1 LQGAKVLTTLKPWAE
16 LISIA
21 GAALLFFSWVVS
33 NTLQQRYQAAKA
45 SVERAQSER
54 RLYGELAQAR
64 QSIDSLAA
72 EILNTRQGLRAVH
85 AKVAPDS
92 DATRLRH
99 EEVVSSIASK
109 KLNARQID
117 WGLRFCSNEQELAQ
131 ALDSKDDSIG
141 ELNNVCK
148 KMSSLREQKEEV
160 FKQIDQEV
168 TAAKELNDEAAR
180 KIRELEG
187 RYSKC
192 LLPQFGPLLEQAV
205 NASNAISSVAVAELK
220 KRKARAD
227 VSSWVAFFAY
237 IVGTCLVI
245 FGRVVD
251 KLV

>member
-160 FKQIDQEV
+160 FKQMIRRSRQLKNS
-168 TAAKELNDEAAR
+168 TTKPHAR
-180 KIRELEG
+180 FESLRVAIA
-187 RYSKC
+187 SACC
-192 LLPQFGPLLEQAV
+192 L
-205 NASNAISSVAVAELK
+205 SSVRCWNRQSMLPM
-220 KRKARAD
+220 R
-227 VSSWVAFFAY
+227 
-237 IVGTCLVI
+237 
-245 FGRVVD
+245 
-251 KLV
+251 